1 MGLDPER
8 HASQLLQCLN
18 RDKQRI
24 GLLLGAGC
32 PYSVKT
38 ENGEPLIPDIAG
50 LTELISSKISTGRC
64 APHWQNVCA
73 QLREDYAKEP
83 NVEDILSRV
92 RGLKDYVGIGEV
104 RGLNKVV
111 LSELEEII
119 CREIKECVSKTL
131 PSKLSP
137 FHNLATWIGSIDR
150 SEPVEIFTT
159 NYDLSLEQAL
169 EDMRIPFFDGFIG
182 SRDPF
187 FDAYAI
193 ENDKLPP
200 RWARLWKIHGSI
212 NWRSGIIDGSFKV
225 WRTDIDKG
233 GNAVIHPSHLKYEE
247 SRKMPYLAM
256 MDRLRKFLH
265 TPSSVLI
272 IVGYSFN
279 DQHLNDLIRQG
290 LQGTSSSAA
299 FALLY
304 DALGQY
310 PTGEAL
316 SIERSNLSL
325 IAKDGAIFGTKKHS
339 WVRVTEI
346 PDSNLP
352 EGTIRWTRGNGE
364 THPWCSTFHLG
375 DFSYFGKFLQ
385 QISGIKEFVE

>member
-1 MGLDPER
+1 
-8 HASQLLQCLN
+8 
-18 RDKQRI
+18 
-24 GLLLGAGC
+24 
-32 PYSVKT
+32 
-38 ENGEPLIPDIAG
+38 
-50 LTELISSKISTGRC
+50 
-64 APHWQNVCA
+64 
-73 QLREDYAKEP
+73 
-83 NVEDILSRV
+83 
-92 RGLKDYVGIGEV
+92 
-104 RGLNKVV
+104 
-111 LSELEEII
+111 
-119 CREIKECVSKTL
+119 
-131 PSKLSP
+131 
-137 FHNLATWIGSIDR
+137 
-150 SEPVEIFTT
+150 
-159 NYDLSLEQAL
+159 
-169 EDMRIPFFDGFIG
+169 
-182 SRDPF
+182 
-187 FDAYAI
+187 
-193 ENDKLPP
+193 
-200 RWARLWKIHGSI
+200 
-212 NWRSGIIDGSFKV
+212 
-225 WRTDIDKG
+225 
-233 GNAVIHPSHLKYEE
+233 
-247 SRKMPYLAM
+247 MPYLAM